1 MIDLFPIMSCVGV
14 IIFFV
19 SKYRKTLKKL
29 NKTQIM
35 GVFISYIL
43 TAIIA
48 GICIYYGGA
57 FLTERFQN
65 EWIKLIIRF
74 SVVIVTLWLAI
85 LTLNHILQKITK
97 GIFPKI
103 T

>member
-1 MIDLFPIMSCVGV
+1 MIDLFPMMSCVGV

-43 TAIIA
+43 TVIIA

-65 EWIKLIIRF
+65 EWIRLIIRF
-74 SVVIVTLWLAI
+74 SVVLVTLWLAI
-85 LTLNHILQKITK
+85 VTLNHILQKITK

-103 T
+103 I